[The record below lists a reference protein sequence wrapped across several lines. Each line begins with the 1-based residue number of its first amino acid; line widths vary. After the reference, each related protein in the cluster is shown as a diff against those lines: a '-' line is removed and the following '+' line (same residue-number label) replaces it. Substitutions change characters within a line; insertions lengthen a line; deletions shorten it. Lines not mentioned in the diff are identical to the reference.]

1 MTDREIKLIAF
12 DLDGTLLTDRKEL
25 TLRAR
30 RAIGKAI
37 EKGVT
42 ILAATGRPMTAMPPE
57 ILNFSGIRYYMSS
70 NGAALWDKETGT
82 YIRQAYLTREQTI
95 LLVAAS
101 MQEDVWREACINGRS
116 HASKEQ
122 FERLP
127 DFFTTERVMRYVLD
141 TRKPVERLEDY
152 ILTCENRIERVSF
165 FTYHPDRLERIHE
178 SIRDIPDIDITSAV
192 PNDLEI
198 GASAASKEGA
208 LKYLIELLEI
218 EPDEVM
224 AIGDGHNDI
233 GMIRL
238 SGIGVAMANAMEAVH
253 EAADFVTDSNEEDGV
268 AKVIERFVLGEEK
281 CDL

>member
-1 MTDREIKLIAF
+1 MTEKEIKLIAF

-25 TLRAR
+25 TLRTR
-30 RAIGKAI
+30 RAVEKAI

-42 ILAATGRPMTAMPPE
+42 ILAATGRPMTAVPPE
-57 ILNFSGIRYYMSS
+57 ILHFSGIRYYMTS
-70 NGAALWDKETGT
+70 NGAALWDKETNT
-82 YIRQAYLTREQTI
+82 YIRQAYLTREQAI

-101 MQEDVWREACINGRS
+101 MREDVWREACIGGRS

-127 DFFTTERVMRYVLD
+127 DFFTTERVMRYIMD
-141 TRKPVERLEDY
+141 TRKPVERLEDH

-165 FTYHPDRLERIHE
+165 FTYHPDRLVRVHE
-178 SIRDIPDIDITSAV
+178 QIRDIPDIDITSAV

-198 GASAASKEGA
+198 GASAASKEAA

-218 EPDEVM
+218 EPDEV
-224 AIGDGHNDI
+224 ISFGDGLNDI

-238 SGIGVAMANAMEAVH
+238 SGIGVAMENAMEEVR
-253 EAADFVTDSNEEDGV
+253 EAADIVTDSNEEDGV
-268 AKVIERFVLGEEK
+268 AKVIERFVLKEE
-281 CDL
+281 LT